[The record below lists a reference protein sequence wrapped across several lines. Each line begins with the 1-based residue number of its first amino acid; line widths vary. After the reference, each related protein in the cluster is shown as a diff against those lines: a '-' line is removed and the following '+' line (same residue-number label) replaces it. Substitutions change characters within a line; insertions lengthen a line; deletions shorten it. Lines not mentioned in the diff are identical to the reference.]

1 MASYIKNSLIKDEKV
16 LYEGRQSYMTL
27 VMPSIFFV
35 LLLWTVFLALIPLAV
50 IISRLIMIHTTE
62 IAITNKRVI
71 AKFGL
76 ISRTTIETRIE
87 KIETIQVKQG
97 VIGRMFN
104 YGSLIVSGA
113 GTPQAPVPGISSPL
127 DFRRRFND
135 IQEELEDSK

>member
-127 DFRRRFND
+127 DFRRRFNE